1 MIELVGSWVLK
12 GQNKLLEYLNARNEY
27 LLNALELARE
37 GKLRKA
43 SEFLWGAV
51 VLQIKLLALAAKNL
65 KLATHRDVRLFVRQ
79 LAKEVG
85 DPELYRSFQLVE
97 RLHVNFYD
105 EVLDPEDF
113 NLCLQEAIRLLK
125 KLEELF
131 KHSLHK
137 HQH

>member
-1 MIELVGSWVLK
+1 MK

>member
-1 MIELVGSWVLK
+1 MK

-65 KLATHRDVRLFVRQ
+65 KLATHRDVRLFVRR
-79 LAKEVG
+79 LAEEMG

-113 NLCLQEAIRLLK
+113 NLCLQEAIRLIK
-125 KLEELF
+125 KLEELL